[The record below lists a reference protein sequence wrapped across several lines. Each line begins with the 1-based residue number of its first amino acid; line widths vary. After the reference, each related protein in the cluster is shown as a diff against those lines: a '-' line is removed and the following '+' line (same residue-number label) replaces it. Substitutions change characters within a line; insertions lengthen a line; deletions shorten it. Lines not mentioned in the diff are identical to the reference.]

1 MIINNPKDATFE
13 NTILEMEN
21 GTELM
26 EHIAHVYFNLMG
38 AESNNKFKELP
49 NNFIVGRY
57 HSWIIQ
63 KSVPDCLEVT
73 SVDNHNQIMS
83 IRHKNYNIKGV
94 QFHPESIL
102 TPFGKQIL
110 SNWINN

>member
-1 MIINNPKDATFE
+1 MVVKAGLFIQMTLNK
-13 NTILEMEN
+13 
-21 GTELM
+21 
-26 EHIAHVYFNLMG
+26 NLRI
-38 AESNNKFKELP
+38 KLP